1 MTFKELLKEK
11 DIHGAQLARKVGVE
25 RCTVSRWARGEMRPK
40 IEEILKI
47 SQALGM
53 SEKEIMESIVET
65 INQKR
70 TK

>member
-11 DIHGAQLARKVGVE
+11 DIHGAQLARKVGVK
-25 RCTVSRWARGEMRPK
+25 RCTVSRWTRGEMRPK

-53 SEKEIMESIVET
+53 SEREIMEIIIET
-65 INQKR
+65 IKR
-70 TK
+70 RKEE